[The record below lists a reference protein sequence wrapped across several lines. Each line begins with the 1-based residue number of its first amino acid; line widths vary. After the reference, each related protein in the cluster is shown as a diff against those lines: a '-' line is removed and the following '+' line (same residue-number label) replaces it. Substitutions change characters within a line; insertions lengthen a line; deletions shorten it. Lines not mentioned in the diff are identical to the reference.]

1 MKRRRL
7 IAGLLLAPL
16 FTVLTNLVMA
26 VPLYLVDRS
35 QPRPPPGTLVYP
47 DPMHPLSYTC
57 DTVLLF
63 SIYGV
68 PTAFLT
74 LVVLWFPSY
83 LLLRRHG
90 WAKPFPLLMLS
101 MALSVPAVFVFRTV
115 RWGPVVT
122 AFMFLHGIAVGLAF
136 IGISGLG
143 FSQPALPESRTEK
156 GM

>member
-1 MKRRRL
+1 MKRWRL
-7 IAGLLLAPL
+7 IAGLLLAPV
-16 FTVLTNLVMA
+16 FIVLSNVVMA
-26 VPLYLVDRS
+26 FPLYLVARS
-35 QPRPPPGTLVYP
+35 QPRPSPNTLVYP
-47 DPMHPLSYTC
+47 DPMQPLSYFC

-90 WAKPFPLLMLS
+90 WAKPLPLLMLS
-101 MALSVPAVFVFRTV
+101 MVLSIPAVVVFRTI

-122 AFMFLHGIAVGLAF
+122 AFMFLDGIAVGFAF

-143 FSQPALPESRTEK
+143 FSRQDCRPGAEPTD
-156 GM
+156 